1 MTDLLITIG
10 GRAFVLAGLAW
21 VLYVGACIAVQKWL
35 SPSAVVACSDCE
47 NEDLDCVEGCDD
59 EGAKWDRGHDRWI
72 DRDLDVAS

>member
-21 VLYVGACIAVQKWL
+21 LLYVGACIAVRAWL

-47 NEDLDCVEGCDD
+47 DEDLDCVEGCDD
-59 EGAKWDRGHDRWI
+59 EGAEWDRAR
-72 DRDLDVAS
+72 DRDIDEQLGVAS